1 MSRTARRR
9 VFVLT
14 FPADLWPL
22 AGWKSV
28 PPKCVLA
35 LKAKLHLFIFVPAAS
50 VNLKRTSLSFVGVN
64 LGFCE
69 NQNVCWVIWCLDRI
83 GRSECWRV
91 CGKFVQQL
99 HKHRHSNSNQIGFI
113 NTHTQKRHWEMF
125 GPFVSGHAGASSA
138 GLKNKSTSRQG
149 PRISFKMWQT
159 WWIGHHLTAAL
170 RFDSW
175 L

>member
-113 NTHTQKRHWEMF
+113 NTHTQKRQRNVWAVRVRTRWRL
-125 GPFVSGHAGASSA
+125 VSRPEEQKHKQTRSSD
-138 GLKNKSTSRQG
+138 
-149 PRISFKMWQT
+149 F
-159 WWIGHHLTAAL
+159 
-170 RFDSW
+170 F
-175 L
+175 